1 MPSEINQT
9 EKSRLSFY
17 SHCPKNAFKYFY
29 YSIFIFFYCAKC
41 IIKTEESV
49 VRGLAEGR
57 GGGEG
62 GGKSPRIES
71 IPCGGIKKCLAKRQM
86 VNKPQTNRQHSSTG
100 CKNNNN
106 NNTTVGVQRKY
117 INNT

>member
-1 MPSEINQT
+1 MLLN
-9 EKSRLSFY
+9 
-17 SHCPKNAFKYFY
+17 
-29 YSIFIFFYCAKC
+29 IFIILFSFFFFCAKF

-62 GGKSPRIES
+62 EGKSTRIES
-71 IPCGGIKKCLAKRQM
+71 IPCGGIKKCVAKRQM

-117 INNT
+117 INNI